1 MSEENDEG
9 LDAITDEAVNEF
21 LADLANAKQSN
32 IQKASSNEEV
42 ATKDNVEEFVLK
54 NSSEVVNSALNILKS
69 FEGAVQHIQSPDEIA
84 AYSELVN
91 ASTNALD
98 TLNKIVIQN
107 KKADAAKEVKLLDIE
122 SKQQLQANDHKM
134 KLMAS
139 REDIMKMIMGE
150 DLIDVTP
157 EDSQKDQEP
166 S

>member
-9 LDAITDEAVNEF
+9 LDSITDEAMSEF
-21 LADLANAKQSN
+21 LADLATNKQSN
-32 IQKASSNEEV
+32 IQRASSSEDI

-54 NSSEVVNSALNILKS
+54 NSSEVVNSAMNILKS

-98 TLNKIVIQN
+98 TLNKIVLQN
-107 KKADAAKEVKLLDIE
+107 KKTQAAKEVKQLDIE

-134 KLMAS
+134 KLLAS
-139 REDIMKMIMGE
+139 REDIMKMMMEEKE
-150 DLIDVTP
+150 DIIDVGSDETN
-157 EDSQKDQEP
+157 
-166 S
+166 

>member
-1 MSEENDEG
+1 MSEENDDG
-9 LDAITDEAVNEF
+9 LDAITDEAVTEF
-21 LADLANAKQSN
+21 LNDLANNKQSN
-32 IQKASSNEEV
+32 IQKASFSEDI

-54 NSSEVVNSALNILKS
+54 NSSEVVNSAMNILKS

-98 TLNKIVIQN
+98 TLNKIVLQN
-107 KKADAAKEVKLLDIE
+107 KKAEAAKEVKQLDIQ

-139 REDIMKMIMGE
+139 REDIMKMMME
-150 DLIDVTP
+150 EKEQTIDV
-157 EDSQKDQEP
+157 DSEEIK
-166 S
+166 

>member
-1 MSEENDEG
+1 MSEENDDG
-9 LDAITDEAVNEF
+9 LDAITDEAVTEF
-21 LADLANAKQSN
+21 LNDLANNKQSN
-32 IQKASSNEEV
+32 IQKASFSEDI

-54 NSSEVVNSALNILKS
+54 NSSEVVNSAMNILKS

-98 TLNKIVIQN
+98 TLNKIVLQN
-107 KKADAAKEVKLLDIE
+107 KKAEAAKEVKQLDIQ

-139 REDIMKMIMGE
+139 REDIMKMMME
-150 DLIDVTP
+150 EREQTIDV
-157 EDSQKDQEP
+157 DSEEIK
-166 S
+166 